1 MLMKYIVIFTA
12 LVRRRRRKTER
23 NFSFAEN
30 RICTYIAEIL
40 KTFTK
45 YWRFC
50 CQPLEV
56 IVLKRGK
63 TVWNW
68 GIETQQEG
76 AFRPHMVQSFG
87 QTQVPP
93 FYIYSTYS
101 YIWPTYMA
109 CLSHIYGPVRFP
121 NSQEGRGSWPHMVQP
136 FGRTQV
142 PPFCVTPSFV
152 LFVTILNCL
161 SKFKILQMIWR
172 CCFGQLV
179 SQSIKRENC
188 WMKKID
194 KMVQ

>member
-109 CLSHIYGPVRFP
+109 RLSHIWP
-121 NSQEGRGSWPHMVQP
+121 SQVPQLTRGSGKLTTYMVQP

-161 SKFKILQMIWR
+161 SKFKISQMIWR
-172 CCFGQLV
+172 CCFGQLT
-179 SQSIKRENC
+179 QKRELLDEENL
-188 WMKKID
+188 
-194 KMVQ
+194 